1 MPEGLVET
9 AAQVEPPEER
19 RFYGVAVAQVIDNVD
34 LMQQARVQVRLPWL
48 SFTPWARVAV
58 PMAGNDRGTYFIPM
72 IGDEVLVAFNQG
84 DVRDAYVVGSLWN
97 AQDQPPAVSPTDPQ
111 NKRLIRTPLGHELEF
126 DDQEESITV
135 TSITGHKIKMTS
147 EKIEIQTAEGT
158 ASVILDTE
166 GNVSIKASEKISLEA
181 QTLNLKGDN
190 VTIEGNQI
198 VKVRGGR
205 LCDVQANVVKIN

>member
-9 AAQVEPPEER
+9 AAQVEAPEER
-19 RFYGVAVAQVIDNVD
+19 RFYGVAIAQVINNID
-34 LMQQARVQVRLPWL
+34 LMGQARVQVRLPWL
-48 SFTPWARVAV
+48 SFTPWARVAL
-58 PMAGNDRGTYFIPM
+58 PMAGMNRGTYFIPM

-97 AQDQPPAVSPTDPQ
+97 AQDRPPAVAPTDSL

-126 DDQEESITV
+126 DDLKQSITV
-135 TSITGHKIKMTS
+135 TTTTRQKIKMTP
-147 EKIEIQTAEGT
+147 EKIEIQAAEGT

-166 GNVSIKASEKISLEA
+166 GNVSIKATERISLEA
-181 QTLNLKGDN
+181 PTLYLKGN
-190 VTIEGNQI
+190 NITIEAGQVVGI
-198 VKVRGGR
+198 RGGR